1 MSVDGLACSVEA
13 HGENC
18 PKLLLELFH
27 EELIGLTS
35 SVALEAAL
43 MVLLHYIQGR

>member
-18 PKLLLELFH
+18 PKFLLKLFH
-27 EELIGLTS
+27 EELMGLAS
-35 SVALEAAL
+35 SVALEAVR
-43 MVLLHYIQGR
+43 MVLLHYIQDR